1 MEAAA
6 SVLDTSR
13 PVPVNVVEAELSA
26 EDFFKLFKRFSMT
39 GFKHYAIDLENT
51 DFDGWAN

>member
-26 EDFFKLFKRFSMT
+26 EDFFKRLRPRRNNESIVI
-39 GFKHYAIDLENT
+39 A
-51 DFDGWAN
+51 AR